1 MIKEI
6 IKNAQKQPISFH
18 FNTRLSII
26 ISGNERAVM
35 LINKTSAVPSGT
47 PLPSNDWMTGITPA
61 WLAYKGAPATE
72 AKGTAYQFLRP
83 NQSAKNVCG
92 I

>member
-6 IKNAQKQPISFH
+6 IKNAQKQPINFH

-35 LINKTSAVPSGT
+35 LTNKTRAVPNGT

-61 WLAYKGAPATE
+61 WLAYKGGI
-72 AKGTAYQFLRP
+72 GTRSRTGHKRTCLMM
-83 NQSAKNVCG
+83 
-92 I
+92 

>member
-47 PLPSNDWMTGITPA
+47 PLPSNDWITRITPA
-61 WLAYKGAPATE
+61 WLAYKGGI
-72 AKGTAYQFLRP
+72 GTR
-83 NQSAKNVCG
+83 SG
-92 I
+92 IGHKRTCLMIS

>member
-6 IKNAQKQPISFH
+6 IKNAQKQPINFH

-35 LINKTSAVPSGT
+35 LINKTRAVPNGT
-47 PLPSNDWMTGITPA
+47 PLPSNDWITGITPA
-61 WLAYKGAPATE
+61 WLAYKGSIATRSRMGH
-72 AKGTAYQFLRP
+72 KRTCLMM
-83 NQSAKNVCG
+83 
-92 I
+92 

>member
-47 PLPSNDWMTGITPA
+47 PLPSNDWITGITPVWRWKSSNGLSA
-61 WLAYKGAPATE
+61 GMCSSGYPNDSAYIT
-72 AKGTAYQFLRP
+72 TR
-83 NQSAKNVCG
+83 
-92 I
+92 